1 MGSCESGHQGL
12 EQETSHQGRQRGP
25 TALYRF
31 SLCFTADYGDAGTGP
46 AEDRLPSLRASLS
59 ASAQLRLLPIADDE
73 DSLRL
78 FDFNTS
84 LSQSAL
90 QIAIDVARPPM
101 LLKRLKVLVLTRT
114 VVWIDDAN

>member
-84 LSQSAL
+84 LPIS
-90 QIAIDVARPPM
+90 IADCHRCGPAPDAPQTLESSRPHSY
-101 LLKRLKVLVLTRT
+101 RRVDRRC
-114 VVWIDDAN
+114 